1 MTSHFNLPTFDLY
14 GFQNQLTQQPK
25 FQQQQQ
31 QQQQQRYQQVEVVE
45 AIASNTFADT
55 THFLTSTPQQH
66 AAATAAAQLAY
77 VQQQIPSSYIYSTTS
92 YPSPPLDSSVTF
104 PSASMDAP
112 TDSVDHHH
120 NDSKTYHGIITSP
133 PPFTNDLRDHKP
145 HINTTDNYPTTSS
158 YVLNLLNLTF

>member
-14 GFQNQLTQQPK
+14 NISGLQNQLS
-25 FQQQQQ
+25 QQQKFQ

-45 AIASNTFADT
+45 AIPSNTFADT
-55 THFLTSTPQQH
+55 THFITSTTQQH
-66 AAATAAAQLAY
+66 AAATAAQLAY
-77 VQQQIPSSYIYSTTS
+77 VQQIPSSYIYNTTS

-104 PSASMDAP
+104 PSTGMDTP

-145 HINTTDNYPTTSS
+145 HINTTDSYPTSS
-158 YVLNLLNLTF
+158 YVLILSF